1 MALPELTQPSFAR
14 TVLEMLAGSTSR
26 ATARRF
32 EKSARTVY
40 CSSMKMSY
48 FISLAVALS
57 ATWLLWS
64 GHLEPFILILGGCSV
79 LLTLWLSARMGVID
93 EEGVPADFGIRPF
106 ISFAPWLMWEI
117 VKSNLEVTKIILS
130 PKMKLKRNLIEVS
143 ADPKTEIGKV
153 ILANSITLTPGTV
166 SVNLKDDRILVHALS
181 FEGAE
186 EDLSGEMSARVCKL
200 EKQAT

>member
-1 MALPELTQPSFAR
+1 
-14 TVLEMLAGSTSR
+14 
-26 ATARRF
+26 
-32 EKSARTVY
+32 
-40 CSSMKMSY
+40 MKLSHY
-48 FISLAVALS
+48 ISLAITLC

-64 GHLEPFILILGGCSV
+64 GHFDKPFILILGGCSV
-79 LLTLWLSARMGVID
+79 VFTLWISARMGVVD
-93 EEGVPADFGIRPF
+93 EEGTPTELGFRPF
-106 ISFAPWLMWEI
+106 THFAPWLMWEI

-143 ADPKTEIGKV
+143 ADPKSEIGKV

-166 SVNLKDDRILVHALS
+166 SVNVKDDRILVHALS

-200 EKQAT
+200 EKQST